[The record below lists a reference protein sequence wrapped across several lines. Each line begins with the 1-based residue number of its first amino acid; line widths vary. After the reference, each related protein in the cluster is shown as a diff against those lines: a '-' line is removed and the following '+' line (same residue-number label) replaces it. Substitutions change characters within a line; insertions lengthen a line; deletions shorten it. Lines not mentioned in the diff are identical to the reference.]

1 MSERT
6 RETLVPRDFFG
17 ELDPFRG
24 LFRAPLRW
32 SRPFQEAFGDGAQ
45 WAPPIDIAESA
56 DGYTIT
62 VELPGTKKEDVAVEC
77 HDNLLTIKGEK
88 RTEREADDE
97 HRHYVER
104 SYGSFNRSVRLPQ
117 DASGDIKARFGDGVL
132 TIEIPKAEERKPRS
146 VPIHS

>member
-6 RETLVPRDFFG
+6 RESLVPRNFFG
-17 ELDPFRG
+17 ELDPFRD
-24 LFRAPLRW
+24 LFRSPVRW
-32 SRPFQEAFGDGAQ
+32 SRPFPGGVDEVAR

-56 DGYTIT
+56 DGYTIS
-62 VELPGTKKEDVAVEC
+62 VELPGTKKEDVEVEC

-88 RTEREADDE
+88 RNEREVDE
-97 HRHYVER
+97 AHRHHAER

-146 VPIHS
+146 VPIQS